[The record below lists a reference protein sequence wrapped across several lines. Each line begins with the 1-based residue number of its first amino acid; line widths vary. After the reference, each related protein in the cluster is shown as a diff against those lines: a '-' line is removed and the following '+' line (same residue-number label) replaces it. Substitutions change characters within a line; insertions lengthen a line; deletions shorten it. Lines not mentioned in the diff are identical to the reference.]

1 MKRRAERV
9 VSRDLT
15 PLAPMV
21 TIGVAIA
28 DGPDYEMAAA
38 RHFRKLAGQTP
49 EGISAQIHT

>member
-1 MKRRAERV
+1 
-9 VSRDLT
+9 
-15 PLAPMV
+15 MV